1 MTVLV
6 RLWQLWHW
14 KTFCSFPLL
23 APCSLLIVY
32 QSFSLDSHLRAEPRM
47 NDFPP
52 KDVCLLLPGTWE
64 DCKSRT
70 LTDWGHS
77 GRCPGVTS
85 AVNQGED
92 PPLSLTSQEPDFP
105 LVFLRLCS
113 APGKPSMLSSV
124 LTEGTALGV
133 PAKWTEGL
141 PVDRHLRPSGQ
152 KCLSAPYLLSLGTW
166 PGCSLQPAGSSID
179 FCILSSIFI

>member
-14 KTFCSFPLL
+14 KTFCWFPLL
-23 APCSLLIVY
+23 ALCSRLIVY
-32 QSFSLDSHLRAEPRM
+32 QSFSLDSHLWAEPRM

-52 KDVCLLLPGTWE
+52 ADVCLLLPGTWE
-64 DCKSRT
+64 DYKSRT
-70 LTDWGHS
+70 PTDWGHS
-77 GRCPGVTS
+77 GMCPAVTS
-85 AVNQGED
+85 AVNQGEA

-133 PAKWTEGL
+133 PAKWRKGL
-141 PVDRHLRPSGQ
+141 LVDCHFEPLTLEALRAKVS
-152 KCLSAPYLLSLGTW
+152 
-166 PGCSLQPAGSSID
+166 
-179 FCILSSIFI
+179 